1 MNHEAYERYERGLA
15 RALSAKDPV
24 AALEE
29 LARDEELPPELA
41 QRVAAADPRGVRISA
56 LIVVRLRFERLLQG
70 SRSVAEWFERDG
82 RGFTEAFRSY
92 HREVPSR
99 AESPREEARAFE
111 AWRASRS

>member
-41 QRVAAADPRGVRISA
+41 RRVAAADPRGVRISA
-56 LIVVRLRFERLLQG
+56 LIVVRHRANLGRILRGEEPRLGDKKPAAATQ
-70 SRSVAEWFERDG
+70 
-82 RGFTEAFRSY
+82 
-92 HREVPSR
+92 
-99 AESPREEARAFE
+99 ES
-111 AWRASRS
+111 SHG